1 MYIKIIYDICVYI
14 CDIYMMYVYI
24 YMYDIM
30 IYIYIYQI
38 CMILYDILYCTVY
51 IYYANHNNHICSSL
65 TIAKITPLAASIA

>member
-1 MYIKIIYDICVYI
+1 MIYVYI
-14 CDIYMMYVYI
+14 YVIYIYMMYVYI

-30 IYIYIYQI
+30 IYIYIDIYIYQI